1 MLQIRLNVFL
11 VKEPYFPKQLVVP
24 SFFQTTVEQVESV
37 CTKGHGESNSRMYCS
52 LLISAFCEFITQKFK
67 PLVFKPTFD
76 CRMWTRSI
84 DYCLEFQFSSL
95 YFFLHIF
102 LVFFV
107 FCFFFLVTSFNFL
120 HEVIRK
126 IFRFILMTPT
136 WLMMLS
142 DFKIEARLVERP

>member
-11 VKEPYFPKQLVVP
+11 VKEPYFPKPLVVP
-24 SFFQTTVEQVESV
+24 SFFQTMVEQVESV

-52 LLISAFCEFITQKFK
+52 LISAFCEFITQKFK

-84 DYCLEFQFSSL
+84 DYRLVFQFSSL

-102 LVFFV
+102 LVFV
-107 FCFFFLVTSFNFL
+107 LFFLVTSFNFL

-126 IFRFILMTPT
+126 IFRFILMTHT
-136 WLMMLS
+136 WLIMLS